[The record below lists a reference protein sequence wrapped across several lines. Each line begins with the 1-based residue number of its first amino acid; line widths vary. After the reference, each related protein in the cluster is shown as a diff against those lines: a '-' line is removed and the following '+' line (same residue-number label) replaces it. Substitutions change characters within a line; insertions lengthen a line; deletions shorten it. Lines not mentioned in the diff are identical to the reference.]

1 MRLNYYRFPDGTD
14 ESVLL
19 ANGCAIITKDGGEV
33 YADSIPDDKRGLV
46 DHIITTIYAG
56 SVTNAKRLLKEFGGS
71 AWTEHCERD
80 GGLFEVTEIK
90 LTKTSWF
97 GKPAKWD
104 LRNWTDGIPKSGV
117 VIGSDESL
125 TKLRDLL
132 IQICKGIA
140 ESDYEEF

>member
-1 MRLNYYRFPDGTD
+1 MTEDKNYVLEKEYGT
-14 ESVLL
+14 
-19 ANGCAIITKDGGEV
+19 IF
-33 YADSIPDDKRGLV
+33 RR
-46 DHIITTIYAG
+46 
-56 SVTNAKRLLKEFGGS
+56 TNPRTNE
-71 AWTEHCERD
+71 E
-80 GGLFEVTEIK
+80 TEIK

-104 LRNWTDGIPKSGV
+104 LRNWTDGIPKAGV

-140 ESDYEEF
+140 ESDYEDF